1 MKIGD
6 LIYMSK
12 SMLEMGYPEMGIVIG
27 MKGKHY
33 VVGFSN
39 GIVQPFA
46 QCWVRAIAI
55 ERRNNGRK
63 S

>member
-12 SMLEMGYPEMGIVIG
+12 SMLEMGYPEMGIVVG
-27 MKGKHY
+27 MKDKHY

-39 GIVQPFA
+39 GNIQAFHPN
-46 QCWVRAIAI
+46 WVRAISI

>member
-6 LIYMSK
+6 LVYMSK
-12 SMLEMGYPEMGIVIG
+12 SMLEMGYPEMGIVVG

-39 GIVQPFA
+39 GLVQPFHPN
-46 QCWVRAIAI
+46 WVRAILI

-63 S
+63 G

>member
-1 MKIGD
+1 MKVGD

-12 SMLEMGYPEMGIVIG
+12 SMLEMGYPEVGVVVA

-33 VVGFSN
+33 VVGFPN
-39 GIVQPFA
+39 GMVQPFHPR
-46 QCWVRAIAI
+46 WVKDIPAK
-55 ERRNNGRK
+55 RRNNGRK